1 MLNVQ
6 EKKKNAEL
14 GTIIMVAE
22 KFVKMDESNKMFIL
36 GYMAALEQ
44 MQPPPEEET
53 PQKTA

>member
-44 MQPPPEEET
+44 MQPTSEEET
-53 PQKTA
+53 PKKTA